1 MRLSHVFIERP
12 IFAGVIAVIIT
23 IVGALAFFTLPI
35 AQYPDVVPP
44 TVTVSASYPGA
55 SSETLADTVAAPLE
69 QEINGVDDMLYMS
82 SQSTGDGRLTI
93 TVTFKGG
100 TDLDEAQVLV
110 QNRVALAEPR
120 LPEEVRRQ
128 GVVTRKTTPDFILVA
143 NLTSPDKS
151 LDTAYLSNYA
161 LTQIK
166 DRIARL
172 DGVGEVRIFGARD
185 YAMRVW
191 IDPGR
196 AAARNMTAGE
206 VVEALRSQNVQ
217 VAAGS
222 IGKPPQA
229 SGLAYELNLEAQG
242 RFTTADQFANVVIKT
257 DGAGRL
263 TRLSDVARVELGAE
277 DYGINFYF
285 SGTPAIGIGVF
296 QRPGS
301 NALAVADAVQ
311 AELNDMAKRFPA
323 GMKHQV
329 FYNPTE
335 FISESINAVQHTLFE
350 AVVLVVIVILVF
362 LQSWRAAIIPVLAI
376 PVSLVGTFAVLA
388 GFGYSLNNLSLFGL
402 VLAIGIVVDDAI
414 VVVENVERNLEQGLT
429 PREAAHRSMDEV
441 STALIAIVLVLCAVF
456 VPTMFLTGL
465 TGEFYRQFAV
475 TISAAT
481 IISLILSLT
490 LSPALAAILLQPKL
504 EDEPE
509 GRWAR
514 MVYWG
519 GKRFN
524 AGFEK
529 LSDWYAWTTRRM
541 LGARGLMLTIYAG
554 LILLTG
560 FVFSATPTGFVPSQ
574 DQGYVL
580 AATFTP
586 PGTSLAQTDKVLRET
601 SARFM
606 KIPGVKGAVMLAGFH
621 GPTGTVAPN
630 AAAAFLVFDS
640 FAERAKH
647 GYTQASIL
655 AAANKIAHSID
666 AARIFVIPP
675 PLIRGIGTG
684 GGFKLEVQ
692 DRSGRGYDELNK
704 IVWGIA
710 GAAAKDPNLALVHTK
725 FELSAPRV
733 FADIDRAKADMIG
746 VSPSKVFETLQ
757 VYLGSS
763 YVNDFNLLGRTY
775 RVIAQAD
782 LPFRDDTGDIAL
794 LKTRSNSGEMVPV
807 GAVATLKDKTGP
819 YRAVRYNL
827 YPSIELEGETAP
839 GHSSGQAL
847 AAMDRLTANLPAGV
861 TTEWTEVAYQQKM
874 AGNAAIL
881 VFAAAT
887 LFVFLV
893 LAAQFE
899 SLMLPLAIILIVPMT
914 LLAAM
919 TGVNLRGMDNN
930 ILTQIGLV
938 VLIGLAAKNA
948 ILIVE
953 FAKQAEEDGLNPL
966 DAVVQAAQSRL
977 RPILMTSFAF
987 ILGVVPLVIA
997 TGPGAELRQAL
1008 GTAVFF
1014 GMLGVTFFGLVFTPT
1029 FYVATRTLAGRME
1042 AWRAR
1047 RAAAKPV
1054 RTHRVSGPAIDA
1066 AE

>member
-12 IFAGVIAVIIT
+12 IFAAVISVIIT
-23 IVGALAFFTLPI
+23 IVGALAYFGLPI
-35 AQYPDVVPP
+35 AQYPEVVPP
-44 TVTVSASYPGA
+44 TVTVSANYPGA
-55 SSETLADTVAAPLE
+55 SSQTIADTVAAPLE

-82 SQSTGDGRLTI
+82 SQSTGDGKLTI
-93 TVTFKGG
+93 TVTFKLG

-128 GVVTRKTTPDFILVA
+128 GIVTRKTTPDFLMVA
-143 NLTSPDKS
+143 NLVSPDKS
-151 LDTAYLSNYA
+151 LDTSYISNYA
-161 LTQIK
+161 LTQMR
-166 DRIARL
+166 DRLARI

-196 AAARNMTAGE
+196 AAARNLTAGE
-206 VVEALRSQNVQ
+206 IVEALRSQNVQ

-222 IGKPPQA
+222 IGKPPEA
-229 SGLAYELNLEAQG
+229 SGAAYELNLEAQG
-242 RFTTADQFANVVIKT
+242 RFTSADQFSNIIIKT
-257 DGAGRL
+257 DGQGRL
-263 TRLSDVARVELGAE
+263 TRLSDVARVELGAD
-277 DYGINFYF
+277 DYGINMYL
-285 SGTPAIGIGVF
+285 SGEPSVGIGIF
-296 QRPGS
+296 QRPGT
-301 NALAVADAVQ
+301 NALAASDAVL
-311 AELNDMAKRFPA
+311 AELKTMSAQFPH
-323 GMKHQV
+323 GLEYQV
-329 FYNPTE
+329 IYNPTE
-335 FISESINAVQHTLFE
+335 FISESINAVQHTLLE

-362 LQSWRAAIIPVLAI
+362 LQSWRAAIIPVIAI
-376 PVSLVGTFAVLA
+376 PVSLIGTFAVLA
-388 GFGYSLNNLSLFGL
+388 GMGYSLNNLSLFGL

-414 VVVENVERNLEQGLT
+414 VVVENVERNLEHGLS
-429 PREAAHRSMDEV
+429 PRQASHRSMDEV
-441 STALIAIVLVLCAVF
+441 STALVAIVLVLCAVF
-456 VPTMFLTGL
+456 IPTMFLTGL

-475 TISAAT
+475 TISSAT

-490 LSPALAAILLQPKL
+490 LSPALAALLLKPKS
-504 EDEPE
+504 EEEPD

-514 MVYWG
+514 MAYIG

-524 AGFEK
+524 AAFDR
-529 LSDWYAWTTRRM
+529 LSNWYARSTRKLLSIRKTV
-541 LGARGLMLTIYAG
+541 LWAYGG
-554 LILLTG
+554 LIALTALI
-560 FVFSATPTGFVPSQ
+560 FSSTSVGFVPSQ

-580 AATFTP
+580 AATFMP
-586 PGTSLAQTDKVLRET
+586 PGTSLTRTDEVLRDT
-601 SARFM
+601 AKRMM
-606 KIPGVKGAVMLAGFH
+606 KIPGVKGAVMLAGYH
-621 GPTGTVAPN
+621 GPSGTMAPN

-640 FAERAKH
+640 FEERAKH
-647 GYTQASIL
+647 GYNEAFIIGE
-655 AAANKIAHSID
+655 ARKIAASVD
-666 AARIFVIPP
+666 AGRVFVIPP

-684 GGFKLEVQ
+684 GGFKLMIQ
-692 DRSGRGYDELNK
+692 DRAGKGYDELNN
-704 IVWGIA
+704 IVWGIVGEA
-710 GAAAKDPNLALVHTK
+710 NKDPNLAMVHTK
-725 FELSAPRV
+725 FEATAPRIY
-733 FADIDRAKADMIG
+733 ADVDRAKADMIG
-746 VSPSKVFETLQ
+746 VPPARVFETLQ
-757 VYLGSS
+757 VYLGSA

-782 LPFRDDTGDIAL
+782 LPFRDDVGDIAQ
-794 LKTRSNSGEMVPV
+794 LKTRSASGAMVPV
-807 GAVATLKDKTGP
+807 GAVATLEDKTGP
-819 YRAVRYNL
+819 YRAIRYNL
-827 YPSIELEGETAP
+827 YPSIDIEGDTAP

-847 AAMDRLTANLPAGV
+847 AAMERLTSNLPAGV
-861 TTEWTEVAYQQKM
+861 TTEWTEVAYQQKL

-919 TGVNLRGMDNN
+919 LGVNLRGMDNN

-953 FAKQAEEDGLNPL
+953 FAKQAEEEGLNPV
-966 DAVVQAAQSRL
+966 DAVVRAAQTRL

-1008 GTAVFF
+1008 GTAVFS
-1014 GMLGVTFFGLVFTPT
+1014 GMLGVTFFGLVFTPA
-1029 FYVATRTLAGRME
+1029 FYVATRTLSERMKR
-1042 AWRAR
+1042 WRDR
-1047 RAAAKPV
+1047 RAQAALPPMQ
-1054 RTHRVSGPAIDA
+1054 PA
-1066 AE
+1066 E

>member
-1 MRLSHVFIERP
+1 MRLSHVFIQRP

-23 IVGALAFFTLPI
+23 IVGALAFFGLPI

-44 TVTVSASYPGA
+44 TVTVSATYPGA
-55 SSETLADTVAAPLE
+55 SSETIANTVSAPLE
-69 QEINGVDDMLYMS
+69 QEINGVDNMLYLS

-93 TVTFKGG
+93 TATFKQG
-100 TDLDEAQVLV
+100 TNLDEAQVLV

-128 GVVTRKTTPDFILVA
+128 GVVTRKSTPDFLLVA
-143 NLTSPDKS
+143 NLTSPDNS
-151 LDTAYLSNYA
+151 LDTAYMSNYA
-161 LTQIK
+161 LTQLK

-172 DGVGEVRIFGARD
+172 DGVGDVQIFGARN

-196 AAARNMTAGE
+196 AAARDMTAGE
-206 VVEALRSQNVQ
+206 IVAALRNQNVQ

-222 IGKPPQA
+222 IGKPPEA
-229 SGLAYELNLEAQG
+229 TGAAYELNLETQG
-242 RFTTADQFANVVIKT
+242 RFTTPEQFSQIVIKT
-257 DGAGRL
+257 DTQGRL

-285 SGTPAIGIGVF
+285 SGQPSVGIGVF
-296 QRPGS
+296 QRPGT
-301 NALAVADAVQ
+301 NALAAAEAIKAELADAS
-311 AELNDMAKRFPA
+311 KSFPP
-323 GMKHQV
+323 GLKHDV

-335 FISESINAVQHTLFE
+335 FISESISAVEHTLFE

-362 LQSWRAAIIPVLAI
+362 LQSWRAAVIPVIAI
-376 PVSLVGTFAVLA
+376 PVSLIGTFAVLA
-388 GFGYSLNNLSLFGL
+388 GVGYSLNNLSLFGL

-414 VVVENVERNLEQGLT
+414 VVVENVERNLEHGLS

-441 STALIAIVLVLCAVF
+441 STALVAIVLVLCAVF
-456 VPTMFLTGL
+456 IPTMFLTGL

-475 TISAAT
+475 TISSAT

-490 LSPALAAILLQPKL
+490 LSPALAALLLRPK
-504 EDEPE
+504 EEHEPE

-514 MVYWG
+514 MAYWG

-524 AGFEK
+524 AGFDR
-529 LSDWYAWTTRRM
+529 LSDWYARTTRR
-541 LGARGLMLTIYAG
+541 LLSLRKTVLLAYGALLV
-554 LILLTG
+554 LTG
-560 FVFSATPTGFVPSQ
+560 LVFSATPVGFVPQQ

-580 AATFTP
+580 AATFMP
-586 PGTSLAQTDKVLRET
+586 AGTSLSQTDKVLRET
-601 SARFM
+601 SAKMM

-621 GPTGTVAPN
+621 GPTGTMAPN
-630 AAAAFLVFDS
+630 AAAAFLVFDKFS
-640 FAERAKH
+640 ERDKH
-647 GYTQASIL
+647 GQTEAFIMGE
-655 AAANKIAHSID
+655 AHKIAASVD
-666 AARIFVIPP
+666 AGRVFVIPP

-692 DRSGRGYDELNK
+692 DRGGLGYDELNK
-704 IVWGIA
+704 IVWGVIGEA
-710 GAAAKDPNLALVHTK
+710 NKDPNLAGVHTK
-725 FELSAPRV
+725 FEASAPRI
-733 FADIDRAKADMIG
+733 FADVDRAKADMIG
-746 VSPSKVFETLQ
+746 VSPSRVFETLS
-757 VYLGSS
+757 VYLGSA

-782 LPFRDDTGDIAL
+782 LPFRDDVGDIAQ
-794 LKTRSNSGEMVPV
+794 LKTRSNSGQMVPI
-807 GAVATLKDKTGP
+807 GAVATLQDKTGP
-819 YRAVRYNL
+819 YRATRYNL
-827 YPSIELEGETAP
+827 YPAIDIEGDTAP

-847 AAMDRLTANLPAGV
+847 AAMERLTKALPAGV
-861 TTEWTEVAYQQKM
+861 TTEWTEVAFQQKA

-919 TGVNLRGMDNN
+919 VGVNLRGMDNN

-953 FAKQAEEDGLNPL
+953 FAKQAEEQDGLNPVE
-966 DAVVQAAQSRL
+966 AVIRAAQDRL

-997 TGPGAELRQAL
+997 GGPGAELRQAL
-1008 GTAVFF
+1008 GTAVFS

-1029 FYVATRTLAGRME
+1029 FYVATRSLSE
-1042 AWRAR
+1042 AMKRRREAR
-1047 RAAAKPV
+1047 RDGD
-1054 RTHRVSGPAIDA
+1054 RTIHLEPA
-1066 AE
+1066 E

>member
-12 IFAGVIAVIIT
+12 IFAGVIAVVIT
-23 IVGALAFFTLPI
+23 IVGALAFFGLPI

-44 TVTVSASYPGA
+44 TVTVSATYPGA
-55 SSETLADTVAAPLE
+55 SSETIANTVAAPLE
-69 QEINGVDDMLYMS
+69 QEINGVDNMLYMS
-82 SQSTGDGRLTI
+82 SQSTGDGRMTI
-93 TVTFKGG
+93 TVTFKLG
-100 TDLDEAQVLV
+100 TNLDEAQVLV

-128 GVVTRKTTPDFILVA
+128 GVVTRKTTPDFLLVA
-143 NLTSPDKS
+143 NLTSPDRS
-151 LDTAYLSNYA
+151 LDTAYMSNYA
-161 LTQIK
+161 LTQMK
-166 DRIARL
+166 DRIARI

-185 YAMRVW
+185 YAMRIW

-196 AAARNMTAGE
+196 AAARDMTAGE
-206 VVEALRSQNVQ
+206 VVAALRLQNVQ

-222 IGKPPQA
+222 VGKPPEA
-229 SGLAYELNLEAQG
+229 SGGAYELNLETQG
-242 RFTTADQFANVVIKT
+242 RFTTPEQFSNIVIKT
-257 DGAGRL
+257 DGQGRL

-285 SGTPAIGIGVF
+285 SGQPSVGIGVF
-296 QRPGS
+296 QRPGT
-301 NALAVADAVQ
+301 NALAAAEAVK
-311 AELNDMAKRFPA
+311 AELNVMSKQFPA
-323 GMKHQV
+323 GLKHDV

-335 FISESINAVQHTLFE
+335 FIAESVTAVEHTLFE
-350 AVVLVVIVILVF
+350 AVVLVVIVILLF
-362 LQSWRAAIIPVLAI
+362 LQSWRAAVIPVIAI

-388 GFGYSLNNLSLFGL
+388 AAGYSLNNLSLFGL

-414 VVVENVERNLEQGLT
+414 VVVENVERNLENGLA

-456 VPTMFLTGL
+456 IPTMFLTGL
-465 TGEFYRQFAV
+465 TGAFYRQFAV
-475 TISAAT
+475 TISSAT

-490 LSPALAAILLQPKL
+490 LSPALAAMLLKPKS
-504 EDEPE
+504 EDEPD

-514 MVYWG
+514 MVYVG

-524 AGFEK
+524 AGFDR
-529 LSDWYAWTTRRM
+529 LSNWYSGTTRK
-541 LGARGLMLTIYAG
+541 LLAVRGPVLIAYAV

-560 FVFSATPTGFVPSQ
+560 LVFSATPAGFVPSQ

-601 SARFM
+601 SAKMM
-606 KIPGVKGAVMLAGFH
+606 KIPGVKGAVMLAGYH
-621 GPTGTVAPN
+621 GPTGTTAPN

-640 FAERAKH
+640 FKERARH
-647 GYTQASIL
+647 GYTMASIMTQ
-655 AAANKIAHSID
+655 AQQIAGGID
-666 AARIFVIPP
+666 EGRVFIIPP

-684 GGFKLEVQ
+684 GGFKLIVQ
-692 DRSGRGYDELNK
+692 DRAGLGYDALNK
-704 IVWGIA
+704 IVWGVIGQA
-710 GAAAKDPNLALVHTK
+710 NKDPNLARVHTK
-725 FELSAPRV
+725 FEASAPRIY
-733 FADIDRAKADMIG
+733 ADIDRAKADMIG

-757 VYLGSS
+757 VYLGSA

-782 LPFRDDTGDIAL
+782 LPFRDDTADIAQ
-794 LKTRSNSGEMVPV
+794 LKTRSNTGAMVPV
-807 GAVATLKDKTGP
+807 GAVATFQDKTGP
-819 YRAVRYNL
+819 YRAIRYNL
-827 YPSIELEGETAP
+827 YPSIDIEGDTAP

-847 AAMDRLTANLPAGV
+847 AAMERLTSAMPAGV
-861 TTEWTEVAYQQKM
+861 TTEWTEVAFQQKL
-874 AGNAAIL
+874 AGNAAVM

-919 TGVNLRGMDNN
+919 AGVNLRGFDNN

-953 FAKQAEEDGLNPL
+953 FAKQAEEKGLDPI
-966 DAVVQAAQSRL
+966 DAVVRAAQSRL

-1008 GTAVFF
+1008 GTAVFS

-1029 FYVATRTLAGRME
+1029 FYVATRALADRMRR
-1042 AWRAR
+1042 WRER
-1047 RAAAKPV
+1047 RDD
-1054 RTHRVSGPAIDA
+1054 GPPEPHVLEP

>member
-23 IVGALAFFTLPI
+23 IVGAIAFFGLPVS
-35 AQYPDVVPP
+35 QYPEVVPP
-44 TVTVSASYPGA
+44 TVTVSATYPGA
-55 SSETLADTVAAPLE
+55 SSETIADTVAAPLE
-69 QEINGVDDMLYMS
+69 QEINGVDNMLYMS

-93 TVTFKGG
+93 TVTFRLG

-128 GVVTRKTTPDFILVA
+128 GVVTRKTTPDFVLVA
-143 NLTSPDKS
+143 NLISPDNS
-151 LDTAYLSNYA
+151 LDRAYISNYA
-161 LTQIK
+161 LTQMR
-166 DRIARL
+166 DRLARI
-172 DGVGEVRIFGARD
+172 DGVGEVRLFGARD

-206 VVEALRSQNVQ
+206 IVAALRAQNVQ

-222 IGKPPQA
+222 IGKPPEA
-229 SGLAYELNLEAQG
+229 SAPAFELNIETQG
-242 RFTTADQFANVVIKT
+242 RLTTPEQFSNIVIKT
-257 DGAGRL
+257 DAEGRL

-277 DYGINFYF
+277 DYGINTYL
-285 SGTPAIGIGVF
+285 SGKPSLGIAIF
-296 QRPGS
+296 QRPGT
-301 NALAVADAVQ
+301 NALAAADSVL
-311 AELNDMAKRFPA
+311 AELKAMSAKFPR
-323 GMKHQV
+323 GLEYRV
-329 FYNPTE
+329 IYNPTQ
-335 FISESINAVQHTLFE
+335 FIRESVSAVQHTLLE
-350 AVVLVVIVILVF
+350 AVVLVVIVILIF
-362 LQSWRAAIIPVLAI
+362 LQSWRAAIIPVIAI
-376 PVSLVGTFAVLA
+376 PVSLIGTFAVLA
-388 GFGYSLNNLSLFGL
+388 AAGYSLNNLSLFGL

-414 VVVENVERNLEQGLT
+414 VVVENVERNLEHGLT
-429 PREAAHRSMDEV
+429 PNQAAHRSMDEV
-441 STALIAIVLVLCAVF
+441 SNALVAIVLVLCAVF

-475 TISAAT
+475 TISTAT

-490 LSPALAAILLQPKL
+490 LSPALAARLLKPKA
-504 EDEPE
+504 EEEPE

-514 MVYWG
+514 MAYIG
-519 GKRFN
+519 GRRFN
-524 AGFEK
+524 AGFDR
-529 LSDWYAWTTRRM
+529 LSAFYAATTRK
-541 LGARGLMLTIYAG
+541 LLARPKRVLFGYGG

-560 FVFSATPTGFVPSQ
+560 LVFGATPTGFIPQQ

-580 AATFTP
+580 AAIFTP
-586 PGTSLAQTDKVLRET
+586 PGTSLNQTDKVLRET
-601 SARFM
+601 AQKMLR
-606 KIPGVKGAVMLAGFH
+606 IPGVKGSVMLAGYH
-621 GPTGTVAPN
+621 GPSGTAAPN

-640 FAERAKH
+640 FEERTKH
-647 GYTQASIL
+647 GYTQASIIDQ
-655 AAANKIAHSID
+655 ARKIGSGVEEAHV
-666 AARIFVIPP
+666 FVIPP

-684 GGFKLEVQ
+684 GGFKLMLQ
-692 DRSGRGYDELNK
+692 DRSGMGYAALNK
-704 IVWGIA
+704 IAWGMIGEA
-710 GAAAKDPNLALVHTK
+710 NKDPNLARVHTK
-725 FELSAPRV
+725 WEAAAPRV
-733 FADIDRAKADMIG
+733 FADIDRAKADMLG
-746 VSPSKVFETLQ
+746 VPPSRVFEALQ
-757 VYLGSS
+757 VYLGSA

-775 RVIAQAD
+775 RVTAQAD
-782 LPFRDDTGDIAL
+782 LPFRDDAADIAQ
-794 LKTRSNSGEMVPV
+794 LKTRSNSGAMVPV
-807 GAVATLKDKTGP
+807 GAVATFQDKSGP
-819 YRAVRYNL
+819 YRAIRYNL
-827 YPSIELEGETAP
+827 YPSIDIEGDTAP

-847 AAMDRLTANLPAGV
+847 AAMDKLAAKLPAGV
-861 TTEWTEVAYQQKM
+861 STEWTEVAYQQKL
-874 AGNAAIL
+874 AGNAAII

-899 SLMLPLAIILIVPMT
+899 SLMLPIAIILIVPMT

-953 FAKQAEEDGLNPL
+953 FAKQAEEEGLSPV
-966 DAVVQAAQSRL
+966 DAAVRAAQSRL

-1008 GTAVFF
+1008 GTAVFS
-1014 GMLGVTFFGLVFTPT
+1014 GMIGVTLFGLIFTPT
-1029 FYVATRTLAGRME
+1029 FYVACRTFADRF
-1042 AWRAR
+1042 AAR
-1047 RAAAKPV
+1047 RGGSA
-1054 RTHRVSGPAIDA
+1054 TPALIP